1 MPVDPCHD
9 QRNNNGLEKGRKMRV
24 AIAAVLMSSVLLGA
38 SEAAADEPVFVYGPS
53 DADSIAVLSGLP
65 GDKNQFWWDH
75 PNLTVAVRA
84 APNADGAKLQALHN
98 AIGVWST
105 TLAILLPEIS
115 LTDVTHLQRS
125 GNPDIILHYVPHA
138 GGVVWGGLA
147 VCGVQ
152 KCRNVI
158 VRSDEPPGG
167 PYADFDTLRIQRE
180 ALHELGHA
188 LGLGHV
194 APLETSRDIMGYG
207 WAIPDPNLVPIL
219 SECDLDGIRAAFSWL
234 FAGEAP
240 HPSPVAMV
248 ICGK

>member
-1 MPVDPCHD
+1 
-9 QRNNNGLEKGRKMRV
+9 MRV
-24 AIAAVLMSSVLLGA
+24 AIAAVVMSSLLLTV
-38 SEAAADEPVFVYGPS
+38 SEAVANEPVFVYGPS
-53 DADSIAVLSGLP
+53 DADSIAVLSGTP
-65 GDKNQFWWDH
+65 GDKNLFWWDH
-75 PNLTVAVRA
+75 SNLTIAVRA
-84 APNADGAKLQALHN
+84 APNADIAKLQALHD

-105 TLAILLPEIS
+105 TLAIMLPQIS
-115 LTDVTHLQRS
+115 LTDVTYSQR
-125 GNPDIILHYVPHA
+125 GNPDIVLHYVPHA

-152 KCRNVI
+152 KCLNVI

-167 PYADFDTLRIQRE
+167 PYADFDTERIERE

-194 APLETSRDIMGYG
+194 APLLTSRDIMGYG

-219 SECDLDGIRAAFSWL
+219 SECDLDGLRAAFSWL

-240 HPSPVAMV
+240 HPSPVASV
-248 ICGK
+248 ICGR

>member
-1 MPVDPCHD
+1 MNRHTF
-9 QRNNNGLEKGRKMRV
+9 LATFAATIV
-24 AIAAVLMSSVLLGA
+24 ATLALVSTP
-38 SEAAADEPVFVYGPS
+38 AAADEPVFVYGLS
-53 DADSIAVLSGLP
+53 DADSIVVLSGLP
-65 GDKNQFWWDH
+65 GGKNQFWWDH
-75 PNLTVAVRA
+75 PNLTIAVRV
-84 APNADGAKLQALHN
+84 APNADGAKVQAVHD
-98 AIGVWST
+98 AIQVWTT
-105 TLAILLPEIS
+105 TLMAQMPEIS
-115 LTDVTHLQRS
+115 LTDVTDSKRS
-125 GNPDIILHYVPHA
+125 RNPDIVVHYVPHA

-152 KCRNVI
+152 KCLNVI

-180 ALHELGHA
+180 TLHEIGHA

-194 APLETSRDIMGYG
+194 APRDLSRDIMGYG

-234 FAGEAP
+234 YAGEPP
-240 HPSPVAMV
+240 HPSPVATV